1 MFTLVTGNGLQSDV
15 NFWARRRDNVM
26 VRFVLVTFLL
36 TGCASSSGLVSQ
48 TIEGGPGQ
56 PISVDI
62 AAVDN
67 AVTIEDPDHS
77 RQYTVQVEVSN
88 ISDVPLTVGQ
98 IAIRTG
104 GSGAFQVS
112 PTVQRFNEMIDP
124 GKDHLFDMIVRG
136 RFARALSPG
145 EPRTVILNCIV
156 TLTNGDS
163 YAYNFEGPV
172 REVP

>member
-15 NFWARRRDNVM
+15 NFWARWRDNVR
-26 VRFVLVTFLL
+26 VRLVLVTFLL
-36 TGCASSSGLVSQ
+36 TACASSSSLVSQ

-77 RQYTVQVEVSN
+77 RQYTLQVEVSN
-88 ISDVPLTVGQ
+88 ISNVPLTVSH
-98 IAIRTG
+98 IAIQS

-112 PTVQRFNEMIDP
+112 PTVNWF
-124 GKDHLFDMIVRG
+124 
-136 RFARALSPG
+136 
-145 EPRTVILNCIV
+145 
-156 TLTNGDS
+156 
-163 YAYNFEGPV
+163 
-172 REVP
+172 